1 MERERLNEEK
11 EDTKIQI
18 EKERLKSTLLRSISH
33 DLRTPL
39 TGIAGISNFLYD
51 NYNGLDEETAKSML
65 NDICTD
71 AEWLNSMVENLLNMT
86 RIQEGRLEI
95 QKKKEV
101 VDDLIS
107 GAVTLVSKRLG
118 DHH

>member
-1 MERERLNEEK
+1 
-11 EDTKIQI
+11 
-18 EKERLKSTLLRSISH
+18 
-33 DLRTPL
+33 
-39 TGIAGISNFLYD
+39 
-51 NYNGLDEETAKSML
+51 
-65 NDICTD
+65 
-71 AEWLNSMVENLLNMT
+71 MVENLLNMT

-118 DHH
+118 DHHLKTSTPTTSCCCR

>member
-1 MERERLNEEK
+1 
-11 EDTKIQI
+11 
-18 EKERLKSTLLRSISH
+18 
-33 DLRTPL
+33 
-39 TGIAGISNFLYD
+39 
-51 NYNGLDEETAKSML
+51 ML

-107 GAVTLVSKRLG
+107 SAVTLVSKRLG
-118 DHH
+118 DHQLKTSTPHDIVPVSYTHLDPYDHE

>member
-1 MERERLNEEK
+1 
-11 EDTKIQI
+11 
-18 EKERLKSTLLRSISH
+18 
-33 DLRTPL
+33 
-39 TGIAGISNFLYD
+39 
-51 NYNGLDEETAKSML
+51 ML

-86 RIQEGRLEI
+86 RIQEGRLDI

-118 DHH
+118 DHRLKTVTPMISFCFRLTPDCLPRFW